1 MRKYLRRSFR
11 WSRKTLA
18 LANPR
23 MSKKAS
29 CFFKED
35 LLKEMLE
42 WNLKE
47 ESNVLSNSYKGI
59 IFHSWNQPFRFF
71 TYFIRQHFWELHTHI
86 SYRDFYVLYW
96 DWEGRLNCLCIFN
109 CLGWEWFYQSLK
121 NDFSD
126 SWNFKDNYSS
136 FKSEISK
143 LPVLTHFAR

>member
-35 LLKEMLE
+35 LLKETFE

-47 ESNVLSNSYKGI
+47 ESNVLFNWYKGI
-59 IFHSWNQPFRFF
+59 IFHSWKQPYSFF
-71 TYFIRQHFWELHTHI
+71 TLFHT
-86 SYRDFYVLYW
+86 
-96 DWEGRLNCLCIFN
+96 
-109 CLGWEWFYQSLK
+109 
-121 NDFSD
+121 
-126 SWNFKDNYSS
+126 SS
-136 FKSEISK
+136 FLGTPHSYILQRFLCFILRLELFHKKDVSIVSK
-143 LPVLTHFAR
+143 VLIAWVGNGSIRAWKIIFQIPKILKTIIPPSRARFRNCQF